1 MEAAT
6 SSMGA
11 KGGDR
16 EPSTRS
22 SRARGIREE
31 TTIRIS
37 RAKAFKREATREAAT
52 RAERDLARWQE
63 IRAVEMV
70 VVADTD
76 HLCVSY
82 LLKSLLINMFVYYSP

>member
-1 MEAAT
+1 
-6 SSMGA
+6 MGA

-52 RAERDLARWQE
+52 RAERDLARWRE

-70 VVADTD
+70 VAADTD
-76 HLCVSY
+76 HLSVSY
-82 LLKSLLINMFVYYSP
+82 LLLSLLINMFVYYSP

>member
-1 MEAAT
+1 MAVRVA
-6 SSMGA
+6 
-11 KGGDR
+11 DR
-16 EPSTRS
+16 ELLIRS
-22 SRARGIREE
+22 SRAKEIREE

-52 RAERDLARWQE
+52 RAERDLVRWPE

-82 LLKSLLINMFVYYSP
+82 LLQSLLINMFVYYSP